1 MSSSD
6 SKKDPE
12 QKLEEN
18 VNELELLIK
27 KISAKVENAS
37 VLNGGFDEIRDELK
51 EIKWSQLKVMA
62 DLNRVHEDIPEIK
75 KEVASIKDAIYD
87 PDNGLYSRIKESN
100 ADSKRREDMLK
111 DVSTR
116 TSLIAK
122 KLDSMEDKIG
132 PMEETTKKLKK
143 IAGDD
148 LEQLK
153 SITKT
158 KENINKLWWA
168 AILAISAGIG
178 KFIWDQIAQFF

>member
-6 SKKDPE
+6 SKKQTE
-12 QKLEEN
+12 QKLEAN
-18 VNELELLIK
+18 VNELEALVK

-51 EIKWSQLKVMA
+51 EIKWSQLKLMA

-75 KEVASIKDAIYD
+75 REVATIKDAIYD
-87 PDNGLYSRIKESN
+87 PDNGIYSRIKESN

-111 DVSTR
+111 DVSAR

-122 KLDSMEDKIG
+122 KLDSMEEKMAPIED
-132 PMEETTKKLKK
+132 TTQKLKT
-143 IAGDD
+143 ITGDD
-148 LEQLK
+148 LEKLK

-158 KENINKLWWA
+158 KENINKIWWA
-168 AILAISAGIG
+168 IVLAVGAGIG
-178 KFIWDQIAQFF
+178 KFLWDNVSQLF

>member
-1 MSSSD
+1 MSSSN
-6 SKKDPE
+6 SKKDSE
-12 QKLEEN
+12 QKLEQN

-27 KISAKVENAS
+27 KISAKVETAS

-75 KEVASIKDAIYD
+75 KEVSSIKEAIYD

-111 DVSTR
+111 DVSQR

-122 KLDSMEDKIG
+122 KLDSMEEKMSPIED
-132 PMEETTKKLKK
+132 TTKKLKK
-143 IAGDD
+143 IAGED
-148 LEQLK
+148 LEELK

-168 AILAISAGIG
+168 ILLAAGAGLG
-178 KFIWDQIAQFF
+178 KFIWDQIQLFF